1 MDGLKIDN
9 LLNPD
14 LVFMDVEAE
23 DAESLLRRM
32 AEEARV
38 RGFVKEGYADAVLER
53 ERLYPTALPTE
64 ILKVAVPHSMDRDQ
78 VITPVIVVA
87 TLKHPVNFKEMGEG
101 VRDVPVD
108 VVFLLAV
115 CGPKDQLTILQKII
129 GLFSDR
135 EAMNDL
141 KAAGSREKL
150 IGALKAHLNE

>member
-1 MDGLKIDN
+1 M
-9 LLNPD
+9 
-14 LVFMDVEAE
+14 
-23 DAESLLRRM
+23 
-32 AEEARV
+32 
-38 RGFVKEGYADAVLER
+38 
-53 ERLYPTALPTE
+53 
-64 ILKVAVPHSMDRDQ
+64 
-78 VITPVIVVA
+78 
-87 TLKHPVNFKEMGEG
+87 
-101 VRDVPVD
+101 RDVPVD